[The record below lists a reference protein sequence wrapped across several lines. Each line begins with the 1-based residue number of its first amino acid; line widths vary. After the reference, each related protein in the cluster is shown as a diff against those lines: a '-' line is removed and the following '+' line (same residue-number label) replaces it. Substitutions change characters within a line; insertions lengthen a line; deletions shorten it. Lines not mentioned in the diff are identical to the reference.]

1 MEQEKKWAG
10 TTFGNAWMHR
20 QLVGALRYMDVR
32 LLYVFSAIFVVPV
45 CLLLNDSR
53 NIIYHYFR
61 NRLGYGRLRAAW
73 STYLNHCLFSQ
84 AVIDRFAIFA
94 GNRFQVSVEGQ
105 EEFYRLTDGQDGFM
119 LLSSHIGCYEMAG
132 YTLVA
137 PKKRFNAL
145 VFGGEKAT
153 VMDGRKE
160 IFSHHNIRMIPVMPD
175 MSHLFMVNEAL
186 ANKEI
191 VSMPADRIMGSAKY
205 VEVLFLG
212 EKAKLPMGPFAVA
225 TMRSLEVLAVNVMKT
240 STKGYTVYVTP
251 LEYDHNAPRKVQIRQ
266 LAESYAS
273 ELERRIRQYPEQWY
287 NFYDFWS

>member
-1 MEQEKKWAG
+1 MEQKKKWAG
-10 TTFGNAWMHR
+10 TTFGNTWMHH
-20 QLVGALRYMDVR
+20 QLVNILKFVDIR
-32 LLYVFSAIFVVPV
+32 LLYVFACIFIVPF
-45 CLLLNDSR
+45 CLIMNASR
-53 NIIYHYFR
+53 GTAYHYFR
-61 NRLGYGRLRAAW
+61 KRMGYGKFHAAW
-73 STYLNHCLFSQ
+73 SVYINHCMFSQ
-84 AVIDRFAIFA
+84 VVLDRFAMFA
-94 GNRFQVSVEGQ
+94 GKQFKITIEGN
-105 EEFYRLTDGQDGFM
+105 EYFLHLAESTDGFVM
-119 LLSSHIGCYEMAG
+119 LSSHIGCYEVAG
-132 YTLVA
+132 YSLIAKT
-137 PKKRFNAL
+137 KRFNAL

-160 IFSHHNIRMIPVMPD
+160 IFSHHNIRMIPVVPD

-251 LEYDHNAPRKVQIRQ
+251 LEYDHNAPRKVQMRQ